1 MIPDH
6 GEIPGG
12 CRRNGTWGISAH
24 KIHDSPHLLLL
35 KFWVL
40 NICYKVVRRKAMRY
54 SEISPWQGWGKE
66 CRDIS

>member
-1 MIPDH
+1 MIQDH

-12 CRRNGTWGISAH
+12 CRINGTYGISAH

-40 NICYKVVRRKAMRY
+40 SICYKVVGRKGHAVL
-54 SEISPWQGWGKE
+54 
-66 CRDIS
+66 